1 MCNWY
6 TTNPSQK
13 CCPKQNTSRLYLG
26 VVPGSANGSV
36 SCRPYSFRL
45 TLDLIWLPSW
55 WCWMSQAP
63 RAEMCKSASKII
75 IYHIWRLRPFWS
87 SFPNQPLWDLVPRCE
102 EWFLSRQHPSL
113 CWMCPSFLFLTCKN
127 LIKQHCSTPKTAH
140 KTTERAPTGK
150 SGEYFLLHI
159 SLILPYMCKCVTVCA
174 CVCGGQRQ
182 PRVSFFWSLLPWCF
196 WGRVSHWD
204 LGPTDQAKLAGQ
216 KPLLLSTGIIYD
228 WPLTLK
234 NKQ

>member
-1 MCNWY
+1 MG
-6 TTNPSQK
+6 P
-13 CCPKQNTSRLYLG
+13 YLI
-26 VVPGSANGSV
+26 VP
-36 SCRPYSFRL
+36 
-45 TLDLIWLPSW
+45 TL
-55 WCWMSQAP
+55 
-63 RAEMCKSASKII
+63 SASLW
-75 IYHIWRLRPFWS
+75 IWFDRQAGGVEWAKHQEQRCVSQRVKLSYITFDGSDPS
-87 SFPNQPLWDLVPRCE
+87 DLH
-102 EWFLSRQHPSL
+102 FQINLSGTLSL
-113 CWMCPSFLFLTCKN
+113 DVKSDFYPGNALASVECAHHFSLSCKY
-127 LIKQHCSTPKTAH
+127 LIKQCCPTPKTAH